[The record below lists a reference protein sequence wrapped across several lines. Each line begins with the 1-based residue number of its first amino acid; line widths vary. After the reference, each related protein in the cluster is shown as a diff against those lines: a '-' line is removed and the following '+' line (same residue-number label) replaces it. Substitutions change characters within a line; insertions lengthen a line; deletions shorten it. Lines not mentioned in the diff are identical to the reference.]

1 MLKTLGICGV
11 AGLRETSVRGGVVRG
26 SRGRRVVFAGYGWCI
41 YEHSQRHRTG
51 FAWASRG
58 ICGVGGGMR
67 GICGVAGLLGTSV
80 RGGARSSRG
89 RRAVFA
95 GYGWCRAGNA
105 WYLRGGRPMGDERS
119 RRCRAGFAS
128 GSRLGSCPGSCLVR
142 VRFVSGFVFGCVFG
156 SRPARVRF
164 VFAFVFGFVSG
175 SCLGSC
181 LGEWPAR
188 VRFVFGFVFGL
199 VCGFAW
205 VSRGICG
212 VAGLR
217 GTSVGGGVARR
228 GSRGICGVR
237 AVYGRG
243 MRGIC
248 GVAGRPVRGTSN
260 SRGVHVGVAWY
271 VICGAWAGAGNAWYL
286 RGGRPTRDGICM
298 YLRLFLGSRL
308 DLVSERLDGRTEG
321 IEIHATVFA
330 AFAAFPC
337 FRRSVQGFRLAQTDS
352 RLQLHRLTARKHAH
366 CGHRGRCILFCQ
378 GSARTLLPASLK
390 SASASPRN
398 RNSSRGICARAIPCT
413 SGLSRSWAMTY
424 LSDQAVRIPILK
436 TLSPRVP
443 RFRHDSRMLSTM

>member
-1 MLKTLGICGV
+1 M
-11 AGLRETSVRGGVVRG
+11 RG

-217 GTSVGGGVARR
+217 GTSVGGGVERR
-228 GSRGICGVR
+228 GSRGRCMGGECVVFAGWPAGLYGGR
-237 AVYGRG
+237 AIRAGFTWASRGTLFAGHGRGRG

-248 GVAGRPVRGTSN
+248 GVAGLLGMVF
-260 SRGVHVGVAWY
+260 AC
-271 VICGAWAGAGNAWYL
+271 ICACFWVPGL
-286 RGGRPTRDGICM
+286 T
-298 YLRLFLGSRL
+298 LFLKG
-308 DLVSERLDGRTEG
+308 
-321 IEIHATVFA
+321 
-330 AFAAFPC
+330 
-337 FRRSVQGFRLAQTDS
+337 
-352 RLQLHRLTARKHAH
+352 
-366 CGHRGRCILFCQ
+366 
-378 GSARTLLPASLK
+378 
-390 SASASPRN
+390 
-398 RNSSRGICARAIPCT
+398 
-413 SGLSRSWAMTY
+413 
-424 LSDQAVRIPILK
+424 
-436 TLSPRVP
+436 
-443 RFRHDSRMLSTM
+443 